1 MPHDELADLGAR
13 AAAAAD
19 PSSEPAGSRSGNQ
32 RRDRERALA
41 ALLPVLIRSARQSGL
56 RAVAAGRW
64 LADLVQEVAP
74 RLPVRDAEALR
85 RQYPGLT
92 DVEVAER
99 LIRNATKTTAALGA
113 AAGGLAAVE
122 FFSPPALLAAP
133 IQLAA
138 EILTVTAVEL
148 KMVAELHEILGYPA
162 HGSVT
167 DRAGLYLMSW
177 VHRRAVSQQAG
188 AIGIGSVLGVAAK
201 RELRS
206 QLLRR
211 LGRSTTSLA
220 PFLAGAAAGAEVNRR
235 ATRAL
240 GQALLSELRGRAE
253 ERWFRQL

>member
-1 MPHDELADLGAR
+1 MPYDELADLVAQAT
-13 AAAAAD
+13 AAAE
-19 PSSEPAGSRSGNQ
+19 EPDQAGRGQ
-32 RRDRERALA
+32 RRRREKALV
-41 ALLPVLIRSARQSGL
+41 ALIPVLVRSARESGV

-64 LADLVQEVAP
+64 LADLVQELAP
-74 RLPVRDAEALR
+74 RLPFRDAETLR
-85 RQYPGLT
+85 KQHPGRSDLEIAQKL
-92 DVEVAER
+92 VS
-99 LIRNATKTTAALGA
+99 NATRTTAGLGA

-122 FFSPPALLAAP
+122 FFSPPTLLAAP
-133 IQLAA
+133 VQLAA

-148 KMVAELHEILGYPA
+148 KLVAELHEILGYPA
-162 HGSVT
+162 HGSVS

-177 VHRRAVSQQAG
+177 VHRRAIAQQAG
-188 AIGIGSVLGVAAK
+188 STVGLGSVLGVAAK

-211 LGRSTTSLA
+211 IGRSTTSLA

-240 GQALLSELRGRAE
+240 GERLLAELRGKAE